1 VDKERYCI
9 FEKIVYLPCEIIL
22 KLLTNTLLT
31 LLLKEMERLLENST
45 ATPESVWAA
54 LQESDR
60 IRKENERSL
69 KEMFAKTDRFL
80 TKIGIKA
87 EKNSEELKEAMLD
100 LKKTVEETTKS
111 IEKTVEETTKSVKE
125 TSKLVGGIANS
136 NGDVAETYFVNSFSN
151 SSKFAGQEYDKIDHN
166 ITRKLTQLNLKAQY
180 DLILYNCTSVAIIEI
195 KYKAK
200 KDDIEQVL
208 KKAKTFKQLFPE
220 YANYNLYLGLAG
232 LHVEPSAEREAIKQG
247 IAVIK
252 QVGDNMVI
260 NDKHLKVF

>member
-1 VDKERYCI
+1 MK
-9 FEKIVYLPCEIIL
+9 
-22 KLLTNTLLT
+22 
-31 LLLKEMERLLENST
+31 RLLENST

-54 LQESDR
+54 FQESDR
-60 IRKENERSL
+60 LRKENERYL
-69 KEMFAKTDRFL
+69 KEMFAESDRLRRENERILNEKFAKTDRFL

-100 LKKTVEETTKS
+100 LKKTVRES
-111 IEKTVEETTKSVKE
+111 IEKTTKAVEETTKTAKE

-136 NGDVAETYFVNSFSN
+136 NGDVAETYFVNSFAKN
-151 SSKFAGQEYDKIDHN
+151 LYFAGQEFDSHSANLEKN
-166 ITRKLTQLNLKAQY
+166 IKRLNLKAQY
-180 DLILYNCTSVAIIEI
+180 DLVLYNCTSVAIIEI

-200 KDDIEQVL
+200 EENIEQVL

-220 YANYNLYLGLAG
+220 YASYNIYLGLAG
-232 LHVEPSAEREAIKQG
+232 LHVEPSAERKAIKQG